1 MGMTK
6 SMSISEKNS
15 PLAKHS
21 AMFGKLAVGAYTAAL
36 TASASISMVMASTLG
51 TKIKSAMTSLYTD
64 AKDIFDVCA
73 IVALAISLLF
83 LLFGRS
89 DKSAEPSYKAIKTV
103 IICFIAFHSLGW
115 LVPWLLTIIGHQDY
129 KIGSIAS
136 GFIPQIQNLISLL

>member
-6 SMSISEKNS
+6 SMSISEKKS
-15 PLAKHS
+15 PLAKRS
-21 AMFGKLAVGAYTAAL
+21 GILGKLAVGAYTAML
-36 TASASISMVMASTLG
+36 TVSATITPVMASTLG

-73 IVALAISLLF
+73 IVALAISLLL

-103 IICFIAFHSLGW
+103 IICFIVFHSLGW
-115 LVPWLLTIIGHQDY
+115 LVPWLLTVIGHQDY
-129 KIGSIAS
+129 SIASMAS
-136 GFIPQIQNLISLL
+136 GFIPQIKNLISFI